1 MTIKYL
7 IAAVCLALALA
18 GCAPGNEPSA
28 FRQVNAQ
35 TAMELMQTEENA
47 QIVDVRTEAEYAEG
61 HIPGAICIPNESIGT
76 DPVPELPDLDQTILV
91 YCRSGRR
98 SKQAAQK
105 LADLGYTNVVEFGG
119 IQDWTGPTV
128 S

>member
-1 MTIKYL
+1 MTMKYL

-18 GCAPGNEPSA
+18 GCAPGSEPSA

-76 DPVPELPDLDQTILV
+76 LSLIH
-91 YCRSGRR
+91 
-98 SKQAAQK
+98 
-105 LADLGYTNVVEFGG
+105 
-119 IQDWTGPTV
+119 I
-128 S
+128 

>member
-1 MTIKYL
+1 MKYL

-18 GCAPGNEPSA
+18 GCSPGSEPSA
-28 FRQVNAQ
+28 YRQVNAQ

-61 HIPGAICIPNESIGT
+61 HIPGAICIPNESIGA
-76 DPVPELPDLDQTILV
+76 DPIPELPDLDQTILV

-119 IQDWTGPTV
+119 ILDWTGPTV